1 VEADLPEAFYDGEDS
16 KWMRQVSEKVMEFL
30 EREIMR
36 EGIPVEGKGMRF

>member
-1 VEADLPEAFYDGEDS
+1 
-16 KWMRQVSEKVMEFL
+16 MRQVSEKVMEFL